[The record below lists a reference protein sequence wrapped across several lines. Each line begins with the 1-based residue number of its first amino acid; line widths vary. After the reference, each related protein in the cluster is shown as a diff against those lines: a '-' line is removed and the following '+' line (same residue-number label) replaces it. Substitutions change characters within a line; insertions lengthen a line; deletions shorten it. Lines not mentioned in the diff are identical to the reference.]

1 MRRILKHFLVSTFSL
16 FLISRSST
24 GLVFE
29 NGIET
34 MVLAGAALAVA
45 SILAKPVINLLLLPL
60 NLVTFGLFR
69 WLSYGIVLY
78 IVTLVIDKFKVVGFN
93 FSGFSSTWFDIPAI
107 SVSGIPSFIIY
118 AFLLAVLS
126 SSLYWILK

>member
-93 FSGFSSTWFDIPAI
+93 FSGFSSTWFDIPSI